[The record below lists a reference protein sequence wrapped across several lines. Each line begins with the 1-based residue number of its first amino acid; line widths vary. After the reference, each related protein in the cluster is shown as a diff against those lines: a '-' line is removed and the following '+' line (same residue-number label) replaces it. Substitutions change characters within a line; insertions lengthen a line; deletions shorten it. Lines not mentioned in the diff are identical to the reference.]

1 MPCNMFKSWW
11 TCVIEIHTWFKKCE
25 CKVYSKHWTKSQNLK
40 SLHFFMENKYSNDQS
55 HCLVNNS
62 NKYEIHI
69 SNIYF

>member
-1 MPCNMFKSWW
+1 MFKSWW
-11 TCVIEIHTWFKKCE
+11 ICVIEIHTWFIKCE
-25 CKVYSKHWTKSQNLK
+25 CKVCSKHWTKSQNLK

-62 NKYEIHI
+62 NKYEIHK